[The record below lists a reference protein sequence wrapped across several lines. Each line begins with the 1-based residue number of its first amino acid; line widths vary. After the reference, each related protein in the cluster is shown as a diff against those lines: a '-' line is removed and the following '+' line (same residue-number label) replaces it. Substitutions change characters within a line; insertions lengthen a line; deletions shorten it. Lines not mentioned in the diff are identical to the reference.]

1 MNKYKMA
8 LFTVLFPLFLSGQT
22 VAPKN
27 VQLSFA
33 AVIVKDFDKSVDWYT
48 KNFGFEIVNKVVME
62 NRGIKQVNLKQGDVN
77 LELIEL
83 QSALDPNEKYSD
95 STTKNRFLGFFK
107 IGFSVQNF
115 DSRVKQLTSNG
126 VVFQGKVVTDS
137 KTLNRMVIVLDP
149 DGNRIQLFEDK

>member
-1 MNKYKMA
+1 MA